1 MEGEA
6 FNILKTKLDEFS
18 ATLSPKVSPTNS
30 SSSSSSSPS
39 SLSSSSS
46 PPLDPPSS
54 SSPDPFIFK
63 VPHQLRQVT
72 ERVRKVNKTAFEP
85 QMISIGPYHG
95 GKYQTMETCKARYL
109 SNLLARGANQ
119 DRILRDFIAHSQNM
133 ENSARSS
140 YAGTLNMSS
149 AEFVAMM
156 VLDGLFVVELLRK
169 FREYRLKDQEN
180 DDLFK
185 QNFNL
190 TIIAQDLLLLEN
202 QLPFSVLNDFFE
214 KIKSSGEH
222 LDVMAIHFF
231 SKMVPEL
238 KFPRFQRPNNE
249 GREAIHDIKH
259 LLGLVHDRCLPSP
272 QKSDTSR
279 GAAVNSHDFTFIRSA
294 TELSEVGIRFKK
306 REGNSLFDVKFERGQ
321 LHIPTLI
328 VDHDTERIYRNL
340 IAYEQLNH
348 GSTIVMDYARLMD
361 CLINYADDVALLSN
375 CGIIDNRLG
384 TREEVANMF
393 NKLNDY
399 VHFSGA
405 NFYYSELFHDV
416 NERYNRLL
424 SRWKVKL
431 RQTYFYI
438 PWDWVLTSIAAA
450 IILLILTLVQTIFSV
465 LAYLESKKSGK

>member
-1 MEGEA
+1 
-6 FNILKTKLDEFS
+6 
-18 ATLSPKVSPTNS
+18 
-30 SSSSSSSPS
+30 
-39 SLSSSSS
+39 
-46 PPLDPPSS
+46 
-54 SSPDPFIFK
+54 
-63 VPHQLRQVT
+63 
-72 ERVRKVNKTAFEP
+72 
-85 QMISIGPYHG
+85 
-95 GKYQTMETCKARYL
+95 
-109 SNLLARGANQ
+109 
-119 DRILRDFIAHSQNM
+119 M

-140 YAGTLNMSS
+140 YAGTLSMSS

-169 FREYRLKDQEN
+169 FWEYRSKDQEN

-185 QNFNL
+185 QNLNL

-202 QLPFSVLNDFFE
+202 QLPFSVLDCFFK
-214 KIKSSGEH
+214 KIKPSGEP

-238 KFPRFQRPNNE
+238 KFPRLQRPNHE
-249 GREAIHDIKH
+249 GRKANHDIKH
-259 LLGLVHDRCLPSP
+259 LLGLVHDRCLSSP
-272 QKSDTSR
+272 QTSDTSR

-306 REGNSLFDVKFERGQ
+306 REGNSLFDVKFVRGQ

-328 VDHDTERIYRNL
+328 VDHDTERIFRNL

-348 GSTIVMDYARLMD
+348 GSTIMDYARSMD

-424 SRWKVKL
+424 NRWKVKL
-431 RQTYFYI
+431 RQTYFYT

-450 IILLILTLVQTIFSV
+450 SILLILTLVQTIFSV
-465 LAYLESKKSGK
+465 LAYLESKKPGK